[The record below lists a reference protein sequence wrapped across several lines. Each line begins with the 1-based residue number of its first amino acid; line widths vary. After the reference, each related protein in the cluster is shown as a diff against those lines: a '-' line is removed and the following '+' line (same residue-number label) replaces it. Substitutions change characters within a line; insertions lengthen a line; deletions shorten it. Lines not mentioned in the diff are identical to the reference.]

1 MGLLVAQGT
10 SPLRLAVVVAFF
22 LAVISVTSGGSN
34 RRQGREAGARRRVCS
49 LPSARHFTAR
59 LPLHLARWSP

>member
-10 SPLRLAVVVAFF
+10 SPLRLAVGVVAFF
-22 LAVISVTSGGSN
+22 LAVVSVTSGGSN

-49 LPSARHFTAR
+49 LPICRAI
-59 LPLHLARWSP
+59 LPREYRCT